1 MGAKTTLE
9 KEAKLGGAAFAGN
22 VRQAL
27 SGTNSESAHFH
38 NQRVVLETVRIYGP
52 LSRAEISGR
61 TALSSQTI
69 SNIVDKL
76 LSRGTLE
83 MRGRRA
89 GQRGQPAIELK
100 INPRG
105 GYAVGLS
112 LDRDYLTGVLLD
124 LEGTAHQL
132 IHHEWNFPS
141 LTDALPLMVETVQR
155 LIQQQGLETDD
166 IWGVGVGAPG
176 PLDLQAGSLVNPPNF
191 PGWNGLPL
199 RALLSDA
206 LGLPVFLENVATAA
220 AVGERWFG
228 QGRDVRDYFYVFFGI
243 GLGGGMIL
251 DGRPYQGGFDNAAM
265 FGHIPVEPGGLPCEC
280 GGTGCL
286 ERYVSLASLY
296 EALDEAG
303 RSVESVGDLSERLA
317 SEDPALM
324 TWLEQASERLARAL
338 VTVENLLNPSAVIF
352 GGRLPVPLME
362 WLLARL
368 EVRLPALQMRALAHH
383 PRLLRAQATD
393 HTAALGAATLPLFE
407 MITPGQTAHT
417 KPELFSPA
425 PVQKTVSL
433 T

>member
-1 MGAKTTLE
+1 MRTKTE
-9 KEAKLGGAAFAGN
+9 RGKPG
-22 VRQAL
+22 QAL
-27 SGTNSESAHFH
+27 SGTNIETAHFH
-38 NQRVVLETVRIYGP
+38 NQRVVLETVRIHGP

-76 LSRGTLE
+76 LDRGTLE
-83 MRGRRA
+83 TRGRRI
-89 GQRGQPAIELK
+89 GRRGQPATELD

-124 LEGTAHQL
+124 LAGTAHQFV
-132 IHHEWNFPS
+132 HHEWSFPS
-141 LTDALPLMVETVQR
+141 LSDALPRMVDTVGQLVR
-155 LIQQQGLETDD
+155 EHGLQLEDV
-166 IWGVGVGAPG
+166 WGVGVGAPG

-228 QGRDVRDYFYVFFGI
+228 QGRDVPDYFYVFFGV

-251 DGRPYQGGFDNAAM
+251 DGRPYRGGFDNAAM
-265 FGHIPVEPGGLPCEC
+265 FGHLPVEPNGPPCEC

-286 ERYVSLASLY
+286 EGYVSMAALYRALAAGGHAVLKADALAGLF
-296 EALDEAG
+296 EANDPVLMDW
-303 RSVESVGDLSERLA
+303 LA
-317 SEDPALM
+317 
-324 TWLEQASERLARAL
+324 QAAERLARAL
-338 VTVENLLNPSAVIF
+338 VTVENLLNPTTIIL
-352 GGRLPVPLME
+352 GGRLPVPLMD

-368 EVRLPALQMRALAHH
+368 EARLPSLQMRALTRH
-383 PRLLRAQATD
+383 PRLLRASATD
-393 HTAALGAATLPLFE
+393 HAAALGAATLPLFE
-407 MITPGQTAHT
+407 MFTPGRMAHAET
-417 KPELFSPA
+417 EQFSA
-425 PVQKTVSL
+425 TL
-433 T
+433 A